1 MNSIKT
7 YIGLGSN
14 QGDSIE
20 NIKNATNYIFSIFH
34 KNNCRTSKLYSTTP
48 VHATGP
54 NFTNSVMEIYLT
66 DSPTNLL
73 DKLQKIE
80 NKFGRTRPY
89 KNAPRTLDIDILLY
103 SNRIIQDNDNL
114 IIPHPRMHERL
125 FVLKPLQDLEPNIEL
140 PIYGNINNLIKKL
153 QNQEVDVIE

>member
-1 MNSIKT
+1 MHFIKT

-20 NIKNATNYIFSIFH
+20 NIKNAIDYIYSVFH

-48 VHATGP
+48 VDAEGP

-66 DSPTNLL
+66 NSPINLL
-73 DKLQKIE
+73 DKLHRIE
-80 NKFGRTRPY
+80 NKFGRIRPY

-103 SNRIIQDNDNL
+103 SNQIIQSHDL
-114 IIPHPRMHERL
+114 VIPHPRMHERL

-140 PIYGNINNLIKKL
+140 PIYGNINNLIKKIK
-153 QNQEVDVIE
+153 NQKISIIE

>member
-1 MNSIKT
+1 MHSIKT

-14 QGDSIE
+14 QGNSIA
-20 NIKNATNYIFSIFH
+20 NIKNATNHIYSIFH

-48 VHATGP
+48 VDADGP

-66 DSPTNLL
+66 NSPIDLL
-73 DKLQKIE
+73 DQLQKIE

-103 SNRIIQDNDNL
+103 GNQIIQSHDL

-125 FVLKPLQDLEPNIEL
+125 FVLKPLKDLEPNIEL
-140 PIYGNINNLIKKL
+140 PIYGNINNLIKKIK
-153 QNQEVDVIE
+153 NQEINTIE